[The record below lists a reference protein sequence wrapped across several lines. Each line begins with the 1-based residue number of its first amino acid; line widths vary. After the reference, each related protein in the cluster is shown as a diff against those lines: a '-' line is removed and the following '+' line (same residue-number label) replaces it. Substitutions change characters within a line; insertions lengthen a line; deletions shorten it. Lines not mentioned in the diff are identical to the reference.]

1 VRHARKIISDWSIVT
16 IHRNLGSLF
25 RESIR
30 CKIQSTNGI
39 TAFEMLH
46 VCPSKR
52 KLKQVLGV
60 KQVYISLKFHMNSVF
75 NFTYCITILLRAAVH
90 GDPLNDDY

>member
-1 VRHARKIISDWSIVT
+1 
-16 IHRNLGSLF
+16 
-25 RESIR
+25 
-30 CKIQSTNGI
+30 
-39 TAFEMLH
+39 MLH

-90 GDPLNDDY
+90 GDP